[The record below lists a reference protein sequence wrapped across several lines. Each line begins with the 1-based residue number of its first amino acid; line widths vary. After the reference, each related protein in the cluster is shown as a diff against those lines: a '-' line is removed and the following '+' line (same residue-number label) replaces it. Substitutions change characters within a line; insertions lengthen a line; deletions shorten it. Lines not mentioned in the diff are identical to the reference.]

1 MIKNTLLLITMLFF
15 SAELTAQQ
23 QYDSTRTEIRNYR
36 RTLPQQ
42 TDNDQLTKFPVFP
55 LNKQTT
61 GTDDFW
67 TVLNPKIQFV
77 RYNSIDFVN
86 PDTGWAVGM
95 NGAIII
101 TTDGGKNWLDRS
113 FPTNTHLFR
122 LDSYNGQVVII
133 SGHEGIILRSSDGG
147 ENWEEIESGVTT
159 RLFTVQMMNDTVG
172 WIVGLNGTLL
182 KTIDSGISWQKV
194 TIQGYSELDYFSL
207 EFFDNSTGYII
218 CNNGQILKTND
229 GGEKW
234 ELQITGDPDELH
246 DIKTFSRERAVTGGI
261 SGEMYYTTNGG
272 DSWIQAITSL
282 PSTVNSIAFV
292 DDTLGY
298 TIGTIDNLTHITT
311 DGGITWNWS
320 WNNFGEQFITF
331 VNDSVGY
338 NVGSEMKIFKT
349 IDKGNMWKPLI
360 INSDLFD
367 VFFISEQ
374 VGWIAAPLA
383 YEETMWAVY
392 KTTDSGENWEYDQ
405 SVPYSNLGPPTTIL
419 FLDSLNGFIGGPSN
433 KIIKTT
439 DGGNTWIV
447 SNVNGL
453 NNTDGYNNKF
463 FFIDS
468 STGWAV
474 NTKGGIIKTTDSGLN
489 WFAQLNHFTS
499 TSINSI
505 FFHNPSDGWAVG
517 SKSFIT
523 TDGGDTWV
531 QENEFD
537 SKIFYDVYFKS
548 KTVGWL
554 LGDSLYYTTDGGDNW
569 KSLKNVPVWFRG
581 EFEWVD
587 EEEGYISGFPFYKT
601 TDGGNTWQDMLN
613 TPGRSF
619 SPFSAPVKGFGYGVG
634 NKGLIMKFDDRITS
648 VKEHSVLNPAE
659 TSLYQN
665 YPNPFN
671 NTTVIKFILKTSGS
685 VNITLYDI
693 LGRKIINLI
702 DKDFYKGE
710 HFVSWN
716 GKNEFGKYVSS
727 GVYIYR
733 LTIKTRRE
741 VRTFDRKLSLIK

>member
-1 MIKNTLLLITMLFF
+1 MGLKISFLLLI
-15 SAELTAQQ
+15 SALITFAQEGSYRNNGSQTAINNLQRET
-23 QYDSTRTEIRNYR
+23 S
-36 RTLPQQ
+36 
-42 TDNDQLTKFPVFP
+42 FPSYKIKT
-55 LNKQTT
+55 NS
-61 GTDDFW
+61 DFW
-67 TVLNPKIQFV
+67 TVLNPKIPFV
-77 RYNSIDFVN
+77 RYYSIDFVN

-113 FPTNTHLFR
+113 FPTNTYLIR

-133 SGHEGIILRSSDGG
+133 SGNDGIILRSSDGG

-172 WIVGLNGTLL
+172 WIVGFNGTLL

-194 TIQGYSELDYFSL
+194 TIQGYSELDYLSL
-207 EFFDNSTGYII
+207 EFFDNSTGYIL

-234 ELQITGDPDELH
+234 ELQITGDTGGLH
-246 DIKTFSRERAVTGGI
+246 AIKTFSTERAVTGGS
-261 SGEMYYTTNGG
+261 SGKMYYTTNGG
-272 DSWIQAITSL
+272 DSWIQATTSL
-282 PSTVNSIAFV
+282 PSNVNSIAFA

-298 TIGTIDNLTHITT
+298 AIGTIDNLTHITT

-320 WNNFGEQFITF
+320 WNDFGEQFITF

-349 IDKGNMWKPLI
+349 IDKGNKWKPLI
-360 INSDLFD
+360 INGDLAD

-374 VGWIAAPLA
+374 VGWIAAPFA
-383 YEETMWAVY
+383 YEESMWAVY

-405 SVPYSNLGPPTTIL
+405 SIPYSNLGPPFTIL

-474 NTKGGIIKTTDSGLN
+474 NTTGGIIKTTDGGIN
-489 WFAQLNHFTS
+489 WFAQLNHS
-499 TSINSI
+499 SLSSINSI
-505 FFHNPSDGWAVG
+505 FFHNSLDGWAVG
-517 SKSFIT
+517 ERTFTT
-523 TDGGDTWV
+523 TDGGNNWV
-531 QENEFD
+531 QKSEFD

-548 KTVGWL
+548 ETVGWL
-554 LGDSLYYTTDGGDNW
+554 LGDSLYFTTDGGDSW
-569 KSLKNVPVWFRG
+569 ESLKNVPVQFRG

-587 EEEGYISGFPFYKT
+587 EEEGYLSGFPFYKT

-613 TPGRSF
+613 TPEKYF
-619 SPFSAPVKGFGYGVG
+619 SPFSAPVKGLGYGVR
-634 NKGLIMKFDDRITS
+634 NKGLIMKFDDRIINI
-648 VKEHSVLNPAE
+648 KESIEVIPE
-659 TSLYQN
+659 EFILYQN

-671 NTTVIKFILKTSGS
+671 PTTTINYSLEGTGV
-685 VNITLYDI
+685 ITLKVYDI
-693 LGRKIINLI
+693 LGREVTTL
-702 DKDFYKGE
+702 
-710 HFVSWN
+710 V
-716 GKNEFGKYVSS
+716 NENKTAGNYTIKFNAYHLPS
-727 GVYIYR
+727 GIYFYR
-733 LTIKTRRE
+733 LMSGSFSSTK
-741 VRTFDRKLSLIK
+741 KLLLLK